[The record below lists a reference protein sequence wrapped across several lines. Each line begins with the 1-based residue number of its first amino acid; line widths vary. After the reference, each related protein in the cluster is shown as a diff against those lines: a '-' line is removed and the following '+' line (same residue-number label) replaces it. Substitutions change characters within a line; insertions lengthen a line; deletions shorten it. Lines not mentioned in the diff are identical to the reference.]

1 MNKKKWIGIIIVL
14 IVLVGLIAFASTK
27 EFSDSHL
34 RAEGKR
40 IWVNEG
46 ALVVD
51 GCDEASAIYCKKT
64 LNVAGEEAVL
74 EFLFYNFKNLACPF
88 FFCIFH

>member
-40 IWVNEG
+40 IWV
-46 ALVVD
+46 L
-51 GCDEASAIYCKKT
+51 
-64 LNVAGEEAVL
+64 
-74 EFLFYNFKNLACPF
+74 
-88 FFCIFH
+88 